1 MTALSATAK
10 NPWKVRGLIRYEEKD
25 LLYVEKKVQ
34 EAVKMDDPEAQRRHL
49 QDVIDLYASKYFV
62 TVTAEGLL
70 EDADL
75 DLVYIQKML
84 EEAADDPSPPLSCEE
99 VMGELKRKYGL

>member
-1 MTALSATAK
+1 MTALSATAE
-10 NPWKVRGLIRYEEKD
+10 NPWKIRGLIRYEEKD
-25 LLYVEKKVQ
+25 LLYVEQRVQ
-34 EAVKMDDPEAQRRHL
+34 EAVKMDDPEAQRLHL

-62 TVTAEGLL
+62 TVTIEGLL

-84 EEAADDPSPPLSCEE
+84 EEAADDPSPPISYEE
-99 VMGELKRKYGL
+99 VMSELKRKYGL